1 MEAATSKKADRPD
14 RVFELLAA
22 QRASR
27 SQALPAEQVCRCG
40 MRHRAL
46 ICPVCKTDS
55 PTYARLKARTERR
68 S

>member
-27 SQALPAEQVCRCG
+27 SQALPAEQVCG